1 LHNKVENN
9 VRFVSH
15 NLELPLPFEDQAF
28 DIVICNDVL
37 EHVENKKKLIQELF
51 RQTKQ
56 YLIISLPNTQYWKY
70 ILGLVLGNMGKQYN
84 FMVEDLSDRHR
95 WITYYDKNI
104 EFIRSNLPEN
114 FELIKIVN
122 TVPIPL
128 LPIFLAK
135 LLKKFSVFNQI
146 FFIKRVSF

>member
-1 LHNKVENN
+1 
-9 VRFVSH
+9 
-15 NLELPLPFEDQAF
+15 
-28 DIVICNDVL
+28 
-37 EHVENKKKLIQELF
+37 
-51 RQTKQ
+51 
-56 YLIISLPNTQYWKY
+56 
-70 ILGLVLGNMGKQYN
+70 MGKQYN

-104 EFIRSNLPEN
+104 EFIQSNLPEN

-135 LLKKFSVFNQI
+135 LLKKFSVFNQV